1 MAKERAERANTYQE
15 PRGWLR
21 AEWTPAEVRA
31 VWAIAQ
37 QGDMRPVA
45 ELARAI
51 LGDERVHGVLSV
63 RVRGLLG
70 LPFTLEP
77 APGGERWA
85 KLLEERWWSLFP
97 EEVLHDLMVW
107 ALLTGVGLAALSW
120 VEEDGL
126 LWPKLDV
133 WNPGALVMRDGAWR
147 VRDATGQEHPLER
160 GMWFLYTPYGPKR
173 PWEKGLWRA
182 LALPWLAK
190 ADAIRYW
197 ARDNEVGALRVAY
210 AEGPTGETGKEL
222 AQLLADLGGDT
233 GLVLPEGWRLDV
245 LSPSAEVWRSKAEAI
260 AWADRAMT
268 IAILGQNLTTD
279 VRGGS
284 YAAARVHEAVRA
296 DLLEA
301 DVETLATG
309 LRSGVL
315 ALWAEWNAGDPA
327 LAPWPRWDPTPPE
340 DLAAR
345 AETLQRLAQAVA
357 TLAQVGA
364 NVDLDALLEEYGL
377 PVRQGHGLVRLA
389 SGDPPQEAPGFVQGQ
404 LYADALADRL
414 LSRLPDPLAG
424 LEAELAQAQSYE
436 EVRALLMRRFRE
448 ASPEEVAALTERAL
462 TMAALAGRYGV
473 IRDVER

>member
-1 MAKERAERANTYQE
+1 M
-15 PRGWLR
+15 
-21 AEWTPAEVRA
+21 
-31 VWAIAQ
+31 
-37 QGDMRPVA
+37 
-45 ELARAI
+45 
-51 LGDERVHGVLSV
+51 
-63 RVRGLLG
+63 
-70 LPFTLEP
+70 
-77 APGGERWA
+77 
-85 KLLEERWWSLFP
+85 
-97 EEVLHDLMVW
+97 
-107 ALLTGVGLAALSW
+107 
-120 VEEDGL
+120 
-126 LWPKLDV
+126 
-133 WNPGALVMRDGAWR
+133 
-147 VRDATGQEHPLER
+147 
-160 GMWFLYTPYGPKR
+160 
-173 PWEKGLWRA
+173 
-182 LALPWLAK
+182 
-190 ADAIRYW
+190 
-197 ARDNEVGALRVAY
+197 
-210 AEGPTGETGKEL
+210 
-222 AQLLADLGGDT
+222 
-233 GLVLPEGWRLDV
+233 

-279 VRGGS
+279 VQGGS

-309 LRSGVL
+309 LRNGVL

-327 LAPWPRWDPTPPE
+327 LAPWPRWDPRPPE

-357 TLAQVGA
+357 TFAQAGA

-377 PVRQGHGLVRLA
+377 PVRKGQGLVRLA

-436 EVRALLMRRFRE
+436 EVRGLLMRRFRE

>member
-1 MAKERAERANTYQE
+1 
-15 PRGWLR
+15 
-21 AEWTPAEVRA
+21 V
-31 VWAIAQ
+31 
-37 QGDMRPVA
+37 
-45 ELARAI
+45 
-51 LGDERVHGVLSV
+51 
-63 RVRGLLG
+63 
-70 LPFTLEP
+70 
-77 APGGERWA
+77 
-85 KLLEERWWSLFP
+85 KL
-97 EEVLHDLMVW
+97 
-107 ALLTGVGLAALSW
+107 
-120 VEEDGL
+120 
-126 LWPKLDV
+126 
-133 WNPGALVMRDGAWR
+133 
-147 VRDATGQEHPLER
+147 
-160 GMWFLYTPYGPKR
+160 
-173 PWEKGLWRA
+173 
-182 LALPWLAK
+182 
-190 ADAIRYW
+190 DAIRYW

-233 GLVLPEGWRLDV
+233 GLVLPEGWRLEM
-245 LSPSAEVWRSKAEAI
+245 LAPPEGVWRSKAEAI
-260 AWADRAMT
+260 AWADRA
-268 IAILGQNLTTD
+268 IAVAVLGQNLTTE
-279 VRGGS
+279 VQGGS
-284 YAAARVHEAVRA
+284 YAAALVHAQVRQ

-301 DVETLATG
+301 DAETLATA
-309 LRSGVL
+309 LRREVL
-315 ALWAEWNAGDPA
+315 TLWAEYNFGRPD

-357 TLAQVGA
+357 TFAQAGA

-377 PVRQGHGLVRLA
+377 PVRRGQGQGLVRLA

-462 TMAALAGRYGV
+462 VLAGLAGRYSV